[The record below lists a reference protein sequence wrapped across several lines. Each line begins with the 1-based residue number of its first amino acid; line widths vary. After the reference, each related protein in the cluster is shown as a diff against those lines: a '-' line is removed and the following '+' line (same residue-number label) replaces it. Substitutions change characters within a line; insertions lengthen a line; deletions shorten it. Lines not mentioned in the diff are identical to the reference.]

1 MPQANPAPSAF
12 PGSRLIQS
20 SDGKLWLLATAIIAF
35 NAITQ
40 GLVSTTADVDQS
52 GELVHSQWL
61 AWGYSSQPP
70 LYTWLVH
77 LLFRVTGPSLWAL
90 RALKVALLS
99 TIVASTLRIGRQL
112 RFSPSQQTLAVV
124 GLALIP
130 QLAWEAQRDL
140 THSVLAAAMSLLTL
154 HQLLATEARKTTLN
168 YGLAGVVAAAGVLS
182 KYTYAPFV
190 VSLLAAALLVPAYRR
205 TVVHPRAVLSLL
217 VFSLLVAGHG
227 IWALSHPLQALDG
240 LDKLE
245 VGSESMLLD
254 RLQGIT
260 SALVNA
266 LAFLTP
272 LWIAAAALC
281 WGRIQPTS
289 APGEQLL
296 RRLPATTA
304 AVMLVV
310 VLITGATR
318 IKDRWYQS
326 LLAYAPLVVA
336 SLAGPSQPRRLRRV
350 VTATGATA
358 ALAASILL
366 PGRTVF
372 AGIIGQHSR
381 PNMPLRR
388 LMGRLPVS
396 DARPDLI
403 LASSSLLAGNARLLY
418 PDLPVLSANALARRP
433 VELEG
438 ESVLLIRGADDKK
451 ATAESLDRVI
461 GEHIHTRPDS
471 IPYQTIHEGL
481 LWLPDQQQSL
491 SWALLRV
498 DGRENPAV
506 GRNSRQPRE
515 GQEAESGFK

>member
-12 PGSRLIQS
+12 PGSKLIQS
-20 SDGKLWLLATAIIAF
+20 SNGKLWLLATAIIAF

-61 AWGYSSQPP
+61 AWGYGSQPP

-77 LLFRVTGPSLWAL
+77 LLFRVTGPSLWTL

-99 TIVASTLRIGRQL
+99 TIVAATLMIGRRL

-140 THSVLAAAMSLLTL
+140 THSVLAAVMSLLTL
-154 HQLLATEARKTTLN
+154 HQLLATETRKTTLN

-205 TVVHPRAVLSLL
+205 TVVNPRAVLSLL

-245 VGSESMLLD
+245 VGSGSMLLG

-266 LAFLTP
+266 LGFLTP

-281 WGRIQPTS
+281 WGRLKPTS

-310 VLITGATR
+310 ILITGATR

-358 ALAASILL
+358 ALAASVLL

-372 AGIIGQHSR
+372 AGIFGQHSR

-388 LMGRLPVS
+388 LLVRLPIA
-396 DARPDLI
+396 DARPDLL
-403 LASSSLLAGNARLLY
+403 LASSSLLAGNARLLH

-433 VELEG
+433 VGLEG
-438 ESVLLIRGADDKK
+438 SSVLIIRGADDKK

-461 GEHIHTRPDS
+461 GEHLHTRPDS
-471 IPYQTIHEGL
+471 IPYQTIQEGL

-491 SWALLRV
+491 SWALLRI
-498 DGRENPAV
+498 DGREKPAA
-506 GRNSRQPRE
+506 GRDSHQPRE
-515 GQEAESGFK
+515 GQEAE